1 MWQNRQDLTR
11 EALREEREG
20 LFYGVG
26 EAGQFFSLNKGSAPW
41 GIPL

>member
-11 EALREEREG
+11 EAPREEREG
-20 LFYGVG
+20 LFYGIG
-26 EAGQFFSLNKGSAPW
+26 KAGQLSSLNKGSMPW